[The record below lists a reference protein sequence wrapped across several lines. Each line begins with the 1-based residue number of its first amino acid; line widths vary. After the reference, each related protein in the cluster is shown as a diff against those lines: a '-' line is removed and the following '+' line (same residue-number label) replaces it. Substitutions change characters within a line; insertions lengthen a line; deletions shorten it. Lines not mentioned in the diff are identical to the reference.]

1 MNIHI
6 IRISLSA
13 GGVTLKAVMA
23 HLQHMDAHLNTL
35 SDELCQVNTLVDRI
49 AWQQAHLGGFMA
61 SPSSSP
67 EASEDVKDDGDSDGG
82 DADEDKDASS
92 FSDDEMTTSQWLAL
106 CHSWQKGGEVL
117 GMRVVMYLGG
127 ELI

>member
-6 IRISLSA
+6 IRISSSA

-23 HLQHMDAHLNTL
+23 QLQHMDAHLNTL

-49 AWQQAHLGGFMA
+49 ARQQAHLGGFMA

-67 EASEDVKDDGDSDGG
+67 EASEDEDDDGDSD
-82 DADEDKDASS
+82 DNDDDDDENEDASS
-92 FSDDEMTTSQWLAL
+92 FDDNEMIA
-106 CHSWQKGGEVL
+106 
-117 GMRVVMYLGG
+117 
-127 ELI
+127 